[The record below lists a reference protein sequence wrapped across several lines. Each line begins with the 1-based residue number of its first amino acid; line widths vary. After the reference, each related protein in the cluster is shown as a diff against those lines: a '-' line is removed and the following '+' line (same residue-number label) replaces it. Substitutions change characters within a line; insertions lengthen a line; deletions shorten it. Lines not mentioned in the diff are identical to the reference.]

1 MQNNNCAFN
10 PSKPRQEERNSNNDK
25 SNSKDHARTVEMLR
39 KLEKLEEKASNNNT
53 LVAADLPIRKSASFQ
68 NITEISEDCPVDL
81 GRRGSDPRSMPSNPR
96 GQKGATGG
104 RRQKP
109 WELRRS
115 STPIPGALDVS
126 SILRKARGRFSP
138 VVGHTSVKENEESDE
153 WFIQAADVEW
163 RRNFVYLVYHFYVIC
178 MVRSANIL
186 HGQDLRVVY
195 YCSPL
200 LLATITTQWYIFLPC
215 ITRLPQCP

>member
-1 MQNNNCAFN
+1 MENSDFTFN
-10 PSKPRQEERNSNNDK
+10 PSRPHREEGNSENVKK
-25 SNSKDHARTVEMLR
+25 STEDHERTVQMLR
-39 KLEKLEEKASNNNT
+39 KLEKLEEKSSNNNT

-81 GRRGSDPRSMPSNPR
+81 GRRGSDPRSMPSAPSGEKR
-96 GQKGATGG
+96 ATGG

-138 VVGHTSVKENEESDE
+138 VVGHTSVTEKEESE
-153 WFIQAADVEW
+153 E
-163 RRNFVYLVYHFYVIC
+163 
-178 MVRSANIL
+178 
-186 HGQDLRVVY
+186 
-195 YCSPL
+195 
-200 LLATITTQWYIFLPC
+200 
-215 ITRLPQCP
+215 

>member
-1 MQNNNCAFN
+1 MENSDCAFN
-10 PSKPRQEERNSNNDK
+10 PSKPRHEGGNSDNDK
-25 SNSKDHARTVEMLR
+25 GNSKDRARTVEMLR

-68 NITEISEDCPVDL
+68 NITEISEDCSVDL
-81 GRRGSDPRSMPSNPR
+81 GRRGSDPRSMPSAPR

-138 VVGHTSVKENEESDE
+138 VVGHTIVKEKEESDE
-153 WFIQAADVEW
+153 
-163 RRNFVYLVYHFYVIC
+163 
-178 MVRSANIL
+178 
-186 HGQDLRVVY
+186 
-195 YCSPL
+195 
-200 LLATITTQWYIFLPC
+200 
-215 ITRLPQCP
+215 

>member
-1 MQNNNCAFN
+1 MENSNCAIN
-10 PSKPRQEERNSNNDK
+10 PSKPRQEEGNSNNNK
-25 SNSKDHARTVEMLR
+25 GNSKDRARTVEMLR
-39 KLEKLEEKASNNNT
+39 KLEKLEEKSSNNNT

-81 GRRGSDPRSMPSNPR
+81 GRRGSDPRSMPSTPR

-126 SILRKARGRFSP
+126 SIIRKARGRFSP

-153 WFIQAADVEW
+153 WFMHAANVEW
-163 RRNFVYLVYHFYVIC
+163 RWNFVCLVYHFYVIC

-186 HGQDLRVVY
+186 HGQNLRVV
-195 YCSPL
+195 L
-200 LLATITTQWYIFLPC
+200 LLQSIIFSNN
-215 ITRLPQCP
+215 

>member
-1 MQNNNCAFN
+1 MENSDCTFN
-10 PSKPRQEERNSNNDK
+10 PSRARHEDENSKNDQG
-25 SNSKDHARTVEMLR
+25 NSKDRARTVQMLR
-39 KLEKLEEKASNNNT
+39 KLEKLEEKSSNNNT

-81 GRRGSDPRSMPSNPR
+81 GRRGSDPRSMPSTPR

-138 VVGHTSVKENEESDE
+138 VVGHTSVKEKEESDE
-153 WFIQAADVEW
+153 
-163 RRNFVYLVYHFYVIC
+163 
-178 MVRSANIL
+178 
-186 HGQDLRVVY
+186 
-195 YCSPL
+195 
-200 LLATITTQWYIFLPC
+200 
-215 ITRLPQCP
+215 

>member
-1 MQNNNCAFN
+1 MENSDCAFN
-10 PSKPRQEERNSNNDK
+10 PSKPRHEGGNSDNDK
-25 SNSKDHARTVEMLR
+25 GNPKDRARTVEMLR

-81 GRRGSDPRSMPSNPR
+81 GRRGSDPRSMPSAPR

-138 VVGHTSVKENEESDE
+138 VVGHTIVKEKEESDE
-153 WFIQAADVEW
+153 
-163 RRNFVYLVYHFYVIC
+163 
-178 MVRSANIL
+178 
-186 HGQDLRVVY
+186 
-195 YCSPL
+195 
-200 LLATITTQWYIFLPC
+200 
-215 ITRLPQCP
+215 

>member
-1 MQNNNCAFN
+1 MENNNCAFN

-25 SNSKDHARTVEMLR
+25 SNSKDRARTVEMLR

-53 LVAADLPIRKSASFQ
+53 LVAADLPIRKSASYQ

-81 GRRGSDPRSMPSNPR
+81 GRRGSDPRSMPNNPR

-153 WFIQAADVEW
+153 
-163 RRNFVYLVYHFYVIC
+163 
-178 MVRSANIL
+178 
-186 HGQDLRVVY
+186 
-195 YCSPL
+195 
-200 LLATITTQWYIFLPC
+200 
-215 ITRLPQCP
+215 

>member
-1 MQNNNCAFN
+1 MENSDCTFN
-10 PSKPRQEERNSNNDK
+10 PSRPRREEGK
-25 SNSKDHARTVEMLR
+25 SENVKGNSKDREKTIQMLR
-39 KLEKLEEKASNNNT
+39 KLEKLEEKSSNNNT
-53 LVAADLPIRKSASFQ
+53 LVAVDLPIRKSASFQ

-81 GRRGSDPRSMPSNPR
+81 GRRGSDPRSMPSAPS
-96 GQKGATGG
+96 GQKRGTGG

-138 VVGHTSVKENEESDE
+138 VVGHTSVTEKEESDE
-153 WFIQAADVEW
+153 WLINAVDVEW
-163 RRNFVYLVYHFYVIC
+163 SRNFVYLGYHFYVIC
-178 MVRSANIL
+178 MVTSANIL
-186 HGQDLRVVY
+186 HGQKSRVVY

-200 LLATITTQWYIFLPC
+200 FLV
-215 ITRLPQCP
+215 RKKKHVR

>member
-1 MQNNNCAFN
+1 MENSDCAFN
-10 PSKPRQEERNSNNDK
+10 PSKPRREGGNSEKDK

-39 KLEKLEEKASNNNT
+39 KLEKLEEKASNNNS
-53 LVAADLPIRKSASFQ
+53 LVAVDLPIRKSASFQ

-81 GRRGSDPRSMPSNPR
+81 GRRGSDPRSMPSTPK

-138 VVGHTSVKENEESDE
+138 VVGHTSVIEKEESDE
-153 WFIQAADVEW
+153 
-163 RRNFVYLVYHFYVIC
+163 
-178 MVRSANIL
+178 
-186 HGQDLRVVY
+186 
-195 YCSPL
+195 
-200 LLATITTQWYIFLPC
+200 
-215 ITRLPQCP
+215 